1 MSKFLTPPVWY
12 DSSGKED
19 RSLINTQT
27 YAVGGP
33 NNAAFGYLAV
43 AGNPNGNSFGAVA
56 VGTQAQATNSCAI
69 AIGSYDENG
78 TNRNVSAAGVGSI
91 AIGAGAMV
99 EQTGGMAIGRG
110 SKALEGGIAIG
121 ENASATANQIQLG
134 DPSSRYDLK
143 IGNGISGTVNGVDF
157 SSVFKTIGAVK
168 MASKAFTI
176 YNKTSEGNESNVVNF
191 SGLEHTGKYL
201 IAIRYAFKDQTTG
214 GLTREPE
221 GSAFIIINQN
231 YRKDTVTYGGLSAGY
246 INGQMAFMF
255 PKYIKTDDATGT
267 LQMQRCDSAG
277 NIISNNNNIDIIMA
291 YAILLDT

>member
-12 DSSGKED
+12 DKNGNLNQMLIGDARNTTSNLQSNISIGESSLAGAVD
-19 RSLINTQT
+19 G
-27 YAVGGP
+27 VGGSLSIGYG
-33 NNAAFGYLAV
+33 AKAKSDQTIVVGAFSDA
-43 AGNPNGNSFGAVA
+43 S
-56 VGTQAQATNSCAI
+56 
-69 AIGSYDENG
+69 D
-78 TNRNVSAAGVGSI
+78 
-91 AIGAGAMV
+91 
-99 EQTGGMAIGRG
+99 
-110 SKALEGGIAIG
+110 GGIAIG
-121 ENASATANQIQLG
+121 HGISVVGGGIGIGGSATANQIQLG

-143 IGNGISGTVNGVDF
+143 IGDGISGTVNGVDF

-231 YRKDTVTYGGLSAGY
+231 YQKDTVTYGGLSAGY
-246 INGQMAFMF
+246 TNGQMAFMF